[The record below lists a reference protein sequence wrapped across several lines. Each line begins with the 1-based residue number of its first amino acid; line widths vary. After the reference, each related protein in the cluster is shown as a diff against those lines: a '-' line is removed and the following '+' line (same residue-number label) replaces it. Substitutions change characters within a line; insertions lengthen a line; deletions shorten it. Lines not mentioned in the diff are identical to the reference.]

1 MGASLTGHIGEV
13 ADEAGLIMWR
23 ASLTPNSRL
32 SFEASEFAKD
42 KGLFEPFHKA
52 CYRAFWENGANLGQ
66 LSVLQ
71 QIGEQLGL
79 DAQEMKE
86 YLAIGHYTAQAQDQY
101 ERPLD
106 RDQWNTLLHHR
117 SVLLLRAHN
126 PMSISRRWP
135 KRYRRRWSQGRANSG
150 SPSTQHHF
158 QIEG

>member
-1 MGASLTGHIGEV
+1 MKINYKSFYLRPDISPEGNVRPLKEGEQLGASLTGHIGEV
-13 ADEAGLIMWR
+13 ADEARLTMRR

-42 KGLFEPFHKA
+42 KGLFRPFHKA

-71 QIGEQLGL
+71 QLGEQVGL

-101 ERPLD
+101 EE
-106 RDQWNTLLHHR
+106 
-117 SVLLLRAHN
+117 A
-126 PMSISRRWP
+126 SR
-135 KRYRRRWSQGRANSG
+135 
-150 SPSTQHHF
+150 
-158 QIEG
+158 